1 MGAEIEACC
10 RLSAALECPLA
21 EAAEGIV
28 PVSVS
33 ASESVAR
40 LRTWAKDRVIDA
52 ATGKVYAGVDARRVK
67 TGTRKVHTE
76 SN

>member
-1 MGAEIEACC
+1 
-10 RLSAALECPLA
+10 LECPLA